1 MSKRLGAFV
10 VTGAGS
16 GIGKAISAKLLSE
29 GHHVYGLGRDPKK
42 LLATSKLVSDGRF
55 TFSSVDLSRA
65 DESARTTQEIRRWLK
80 QMGHP
85 LLGVV
90 NNAGVFDRLP
100 FVKTSDAI
108 WEKSFSN
115 NLMSAVRITREF
127 HQDLK
132 EAKPSSVLNISSTL
146 GMRAIRDTLAY
157 STMKAAMINW
167 TQGLALEWAADGI
180 RVNFICPGIVD
191 TPIHAFH
198 SQAEDAKKELH
209 TLQPLGRLGTS
220 EDIAESAWFLLS
232 ESSSWTTGAVL
243 SVDGGIHL

>member
-1 MSKRLGAFV
+1 MSKRIGAFV

-16 GIGKAISAKLLSE
+16 GIGKAISAKLLNE

-65 DESARTTQEIRRWLK
+65 EESARTTQEIRKWLK
-80 QMGHP
+80 QMNHP

-90 NNAGVFDRLP
+90 NNAGVFDRLS
-100 FVKTSDAI
+100 FLKTSDSI
-108 WEKSFSN
+108 WEKQFSN
-115 NLMSAVRITREF
+115 NMMSAIRITREF
-127 HQDLK
+127 YQELK

-146 GMRAIRDTLAY
+146 GLRPVKETLAY
-157 STMKAAMINW
+157 SAIKAAMVNW
-167 TQGLALEWAADGI
+167 SQGLALEWAADGI
-180 RVNFICPGIVD
+180 RVNCICPGLVD
-191 TPIHAFH
+191 TPIHSFH
-198 SQAEDAKKELH
+198 NQGDEAKAPAH
-209 TLQPLGRLGTS
+209 AMQPLGRMGTP

-232 ESSSWTTGAVL
+232 DQSQWTTGAVL